1 MLENKNIT
9 FTVDIQNSIRDSD
22 VIFICVNT
30 PPKKD
35 LTGALG
41 KESDM
46 TYL

>member
-1 MLENKNIT
+1 LT
-9 FTVDIQNSIRDSD
+9 FTAEVAECIRDSD

-35 LTGALG
+35 SSGVLG